1 MKCHLCNM
9 KAERERRSMASKVL
23 SELGVRTKDENGQL
37 RSVNEVLNDISNAF
51 ANLSEEQKVY
61 YSEKLFGKE

>member
-1 MKCHLCNM
+1 
-9 KAERERRSMASKVL
+9 MASKVL
-23 SELGVRTKDENGQL
+23 SESGVRTKDENGQL

-61 YSEKLFGKE
+61 CSEKLFGKE